1 MKVCGSCSVSDSCA
15 IIRYTRVN
23 YLLQIII
30 IIIIDCF
37 YLSIVLA
44 RDQQTQHFSSKK
56 KKKKKNPVCQ
66 SGYINAVT
74 SPLIHKSNN
83 MLPVQRGL
91 ISLRRPNYKSFFSFF
106 FFSRFLSPSARL
118 LDTSHHRR
126 GPNDTKHAEVWIK
139 HIKSGSSYSLLL

>member
-30 IIIIDCF
+30 IILIDCF

-56 KKKKKNPVCQ
+56 KKKKKSRLSERLHQC
-66 SGYINAVT
+66 SDVT
-74 SPLIHKSNN
+74 LN
-83 MLPVQRGL
+83 
-91 ISLRRPNYKSFFSFF
+91 
-106 FFSRFLSPSARL
+106 
-118 LDTSHHRR
+118 T
-126 GPNDTKHAEVWIK
+126 
-139 HIKSGSSYSLLL
+139 